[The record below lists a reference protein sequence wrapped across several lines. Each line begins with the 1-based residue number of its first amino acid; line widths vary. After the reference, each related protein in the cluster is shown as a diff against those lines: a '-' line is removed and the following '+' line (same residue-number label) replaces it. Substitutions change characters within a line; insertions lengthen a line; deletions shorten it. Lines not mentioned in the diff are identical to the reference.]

1 MEILQKQGYLVY
13 EEDTKLTNLSQLWIS
28 YFEEG
33 GTLPPPFNII
43 PTPKEPAMYVGKLGT
58 VGCPQ

>member
-28 YFEEG
+28 YFEDG
-33 GTLPPPFNII
+33 STVPVPFNLI
-43 PTPKEPAMYVGKLGT
+43 PSPKALT
-58 VGCPQ
+58 NFLCCR